1 MITKKDFIKIM
12 TKWIEFEEKE
22 HIADK
27 ALKGV
32 NPDFSGFPFS
42 PYAELT
48 IEILEKD
55 MGCYRENQEGLISWW
70 LWDLDREGLINKSAE
85 IEHSSEHKT
94 APNKKFNLTTLDKL
108 YDYIIKYG
116 QDKE

>member
-1 MITKKDFIKIM
+1 MITKKDFIKLM
-12 TKWIEFEEKE
+12 TEFVRLEEQE
-22 HIADK
+22 HKCDEELRKINEF
-27 ALKGV
+27 G
-32 NPDFSGFPFS
+32 GFPFS
-42 PYAELT
+42 PYAELMV
-48 IEILEKD
+48 EALEKC
-55 MGCYRENQEGLISWW
+55 MGCYKEKQGGLISWW

-116 QDKE
+116 QEE